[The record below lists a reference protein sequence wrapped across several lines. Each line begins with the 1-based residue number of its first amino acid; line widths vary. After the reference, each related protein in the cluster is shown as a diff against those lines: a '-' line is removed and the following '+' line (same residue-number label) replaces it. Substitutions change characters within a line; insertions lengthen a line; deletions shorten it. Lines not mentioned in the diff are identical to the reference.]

1 MKTMNSS
8 KKITT
13 VCTAILLAFAM
24 LALPGCVHKEIIYRP
39 ESSDASGG
47 TTDADDGFSVFV
59 SDKQNFSFKYDSR
72 LTAEWDDDNGATVYV
87 DSVGYIPYVLV
98 YKQAASNITPEKVEQ
113 SFDSYTEHMRGKY
126 GDNLTEIGE
135 YQAYTFGGVQAY
147 GIKYIY
153 SAGSDPIEMLRL
165 VCSYSDS
172 IVMYTAKSAQGDS
185 DATYEALA
193 VIMQSFQPDAHYYD
207 KWISTT
213 TGPEPHNT
221 PLTSLG
227 EYSVEKAQPLTLQ
240 TTLYNGG
247 FFSLECPV
255 GWRIETVGEYTG
267 FGFKAYDPEIPERMI
282 YFYCKAEPLTKSYA
296 AKSRYQQFADIV
308 GANDPYGYWIDA
320 ALPVLD
326 PPTTERFYTVYPDF
340 MSVVYQAGVTYQYPV
355 INDLFVMETF
365 ANNTPTTPACLD
377 NSIVRASF
385 YSGNNVVCEG
395 LLAGQVTD
403 KMTYMDGGVDLG
415 FYCIYDMMGVTAP
428 SAEFSELQDTLTRC
442 LSTFTFTQEYVEA
455 ARKATQEETERIL
468 QEARKMQAV
477 YDSYNAAWS
486 ARQTTYDI
494 ISQKNSDAALGY
506 DRLYDPDTG
515 EIYRA
520 EVGFYDKYNA
530 NREDYSNPRLQIIDD
545 STSGYY
551 LDGVD
556 YYIYK

>member
-1 MKTMNSS
+1 MKTMNNFR
-8 KKITT
+8 KRMT
-13 VCTAILLAFAM
+13 VCMAILLAFVM
-24 LALPGCVHKEIIYRP
+24 LALSGYAYSEIIYGP
-39 ESSDASGG
+39 ELSDTGG
-47 TTDADDGFSVFV
+47 GNTGADDGLSVFV
-59 SDKQNFSFKYDSR
+59 SDKQDFSFKYDSR

-98 YKQAASNITPEKVEQ
+98 YKQAESNITPKKVEQ
-113 SFDSYTEHMRGKY
+113 SFDNFTEQMRNKY
-126 GDNLTEIGE
+126 GDNLTEIGK

-153 SAGSDPIEMLRL
+153 SAGAAPIEMLRL
-165 VCSYSDS
+165 VYSYSNS
-172 IVMYTAKSAQGDS
+172 IVMYTAKSAQGNS
-185 DATYEALA
+185 DTTYEALA

-207 KWISTT
+207 EDASTA
-213 TGPEPHNT
+213 GDPKQNV

-227 EYSVEKAQPLTLQ
+227 EYSVERAQPLTLQ
-240 TTLYNGG
+240 TTLYDGG
-247 FFSLECPV
+247 FFSFECPV
-255 GWRIETVGEYTG
+255 GWRIETVGEYTS

-282 YFYCKAEPLTKSYA
+282 FFYCKAEYLTKSNA
-296 AKSRYQQFADIV
+296 AKQRYQQFAYIV
-308 GANDPYGYWIDA
+308 GANDLYGYWINA

-326 PPTTERFYTVYPDF
+326 PPTTEKFYTIYPDF
-340 MSVVYQAGVTYQYPV
+340 MSVVYQTGVTYQYPV
-355 INDLFVMETF
+355 INNLFVMETF
-365 ANNTPTTPACLD
+365 PNNTPTTPACLD

-385 YSGNNVVCEG
+385 YSGSNVVCEG
-395 LLAGQVTD
+395 LLAGQVTN

-468 QEARKMQAV
+468 QAARKMQAV

-494 ISQKNSDAALGY
+494 ISQKNSDATLGY

-520 EVGFYDKYNA
+520 ELGFYDQYNT
-530 NREDYSNPRLQIIDD
+530 NREDYSNSRLQMIDD